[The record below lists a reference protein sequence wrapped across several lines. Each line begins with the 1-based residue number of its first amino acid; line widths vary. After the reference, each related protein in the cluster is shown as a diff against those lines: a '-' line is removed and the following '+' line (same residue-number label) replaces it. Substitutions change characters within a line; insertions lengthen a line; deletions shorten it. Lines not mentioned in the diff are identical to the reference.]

1 MGILLLITEGL
12 MQELEVDV
20 GVASEAAA
28 LLDEGKGVFLTPPSF
43 GSKSVRNVLFCAEIL
58 NSCAI
63 SC

>member
-1 MGILLLITEGL
+1 M
-12 MQELEVDV
+12 DV